1 LQQVVFLFFFLEV
14 EQSERQEEIEIDV
27 TEEAE
32 PKLQIPTIKIEHCE
46 NGTVENDCVENGDSV
61 SASPNSVH
69 SSTQDMDGD
78 HGGDTPSTQRSQSC
92 ELVTSTKVNED
103 RIQET
108 LADIAQNFTS
118 KLDSIR
124 STFTLSL
131 DRNVASCLGKN
142 K

>member
-1 LQQVVFLFFFLEV
+1 M
-14 EQSERQEEIEIDV
+14 EQSERQEEIEV
-27 TEEAE
+27 EVAEETR

-46 NGTVENDCVENGDSV
+46 NEPVENDHLENDDSM
-61 SASPNSVH
+61 SGSPISVH
-69 SSTQDMDGD
+69 SPTEEMSGD
-78 HGGDTPSTQRSQSC
+78 NDGDTPSVQRSPPC
-92 ELVTSTKVNED
+92 EPDTSTKQNGD
-103 RIQET
+103 YIQET

-131 DRNVASCLGKN
+131 DRKVASCLGKN